1 MDDSWEITNFYAVD
15 NNRPTD
21 DNDDSL
27 TRYHWLL
34 ANKNFAIKRGIRRAW
49 LNETNDENG
58 CSGINFMWPDLEN
71 EKFKQALKLVS
82 KAKR

>member
-1 MDDSWEITNFYAVD
+1 MALDVL
-15 NNRPTD
+15 R
-21 DNDDSL
+21 
-27 TRYHWLL
+27 
-34 ANKNFAIKRGIRRAW
+34 

-82 KAKR
+82 EGKEVNNICPIFTYSIENGATYMWIGGFGNRNATSILR